1 MTADDTKTTSLR
13 KSSTA
18 TGDPAPDSAT
28 VGQDGETLPAPI
40 ARPSQPSVSGAR
52 TLEHLRRPAMS
63 RQFGR
68 YELLLELAAGGMAT
82 LYLARLRGPEG
93 FEKLVALKIIH
104 AHLTREPSFVKMFFD
119 EARISAL
126 VHHPNVVQV
135 IDLGQIEDTYYI
147 AMEYVHG
154 KDYRAVL
161 KGAYHRSRQGKPLA
175 SVPAWLIATRVAADA
190 AAGLHAAHE
199 LVSSKGE
206 PLGLV
211 HRDVSP
217 HNILLSYDGHVKLTD
232 FGIAYA
238 KHRITHTDS
247 GVLKGKL
254 AYMSPEQAEG
264 SRIDRRAD
272 VFALGIVLWEAVCN
286 KRLFRRE
293 TDAATIYALTRTEI
307 PRPRTVREDL
317 PAELEQIIL
326 RALAKRPGVRYQ
338 TAQELGRALEQLIAR
353 HDDVIG
359 SAELAGVMSTLF
371 AEQRAKLDREIS
383 EATAQADVDP
393 APNAT
398 VAQHERTDTNL
409 INLPRA
415 SDGVSEEG
423 GSGVSE
429 TRLSAQ
435 AHRSMPT
442 APRRIPHLGIGLIAL
457 AGVLA
462 AGLGYYLMGLTPEKR
477 QASDRGTVTSP
488 RTVEQ
493 ARDAPRPRE
502 RPRSP
507 ARRPPVM
514 ARAPSKLVITFV
526 VKPPGARAT
535 VLFRGK
541 RYRQNRLDLLVTA
554 GKTTERVRVEA
565 PGFVPLERFVTVR
578 PEAARTHVLTL
589 TPRRRRPGM
598 RPALPRPDMAMDP
611 APVDIGFD

>member
-1 MTADDTKTTSLR
+1 MTKDDTKTTSLR
-13 KSSTA
+13 KSRST
-18 TGDPAPDSAT
+18 TGDPTPDRAA
-28 VGQDGETLPAPI
+28 VGQDGETLPTPI
-40 ARPSQPSVSGAR
+40 ARPSQPSVSRAR

-82 LYLARLRGPEG
+82 LYLSRLRGPEG

-104 AHLTREPSFVKMFFD
+104 AHLTREASFVRMFFD

-135 IDLGQIEDTYYI
+135 IDLGQIDDTYYI

-161 KGAYHRSRQGKPLA
+161 KGAYHRSRQGEPLS
-175 SVPAWLIATRVAADA
+175 SVPDWLIATRVAADT

-264 SRIDRRAD
+264 TPIDRRAD

-293 TDAATIYALTRTEI
+293 TDAATLYALTRTEI
-307 PRPRTVREDL
+307 PRPRSVREDL

-338 TAQELGRALEQLIAR
+338 TAREFGRALEQLIAR

-359 SAELAGVMSTLF
+359 ATELAGVMSTLF
-371 AEQRAKLDREIS
+371 SEQRAKLDRETS
-383 EATAQADVDP
+383 EAMAQADADP
-393 APNAT
+393 VPNAT

-409 INLPRA
+409 IDLPRA
-415 SDGVSEEG
+415 SDNAKVEV
-423 GSGVSE
+423 GVSE

-435 AHRSMPT
+435 ALRSVPAT
-442 APRRIPHLGIGLIAL
+442 HWRSAHLGIGLIAL

-462 AGLGYYLMGLTPEKR
+462 VGLGYYLLWHTPAQQR
-477 QASDRGTVTSP
+477 SSNRGAAMPPETLDQP
-488 RTVEQ
+488 K
-493 ARDAPRPRE
+493 DAPRPRKHPRTHLAP
-502 RPRSP
+502 RPS
-507 ARRPPVM
+507 AMRRVS
-514 ARAPSKLVITFV
+514 AKLVITFV
-526 VKPPGARAT
+526 VKPSSARAT
-535 VLFRGK
+535 IHFRGK

-554 GKTTERVRVEA
+554 GETTERVRVEA
-565 PGFVPLERFVTVR
+565 PGFFPLERFVTVR
-578 PEAARTHVLTL
+578 PEATRRHELALKS
-589 TPRRRRPGM
+589 RRRRPGM
-598 RPALPRPDMAMDP
+598 RPPPRPDMAMTP
-611 APVDIGFD
+611 TPVDIGFD